1 MGGPVSARHVA
12 ARHVVVWCPHWPV
25 IAAGLAADTVG
36 AVVHN
41 QQVVAVT
48 RAGRAV
54 GVRVGMRRRDA
65 QSRYASLELVEYDE
79 SRDARRFEP
88 VVRALGE
95 IVPVLEVAE
104 AGTVL
109 FGARGPSRWCGGDH
123 ALADRVL
130 DIVRSALTGSVSAG
144 PVDTGA
150 TVASPIDIG
159 VGIADGRFAAL
170 VMARYAARLG
180 RPLVIESGR
189 EATAAAL
196 ATVPVRSLAEVA
208 DVPVDLVDL
217 FTRLGL
223 QHLGDLAALDSA
235 DIGGRFGPVGTFA
248 HRLAR
253 GDDERHPAGRAPS
266 PDLAVAQTFDDPVLQ
281 VSPLVFTARQLA
293 DTLYGSI
300 AARGERCTR
309 LLVEAETDHGERSE
323 RQWYLADGF
332 AAAAMVERVRWQ
344 LEGWVQQP
352 GGLSAGVVLLRLTPT
367 EVRVADGRQLGFWGE
382 ASDADEQAQR
392 VVARLVGLL
401 GPDAVLVPEWGGGRH
416 AGDRYRWVP
425 AVSVDLEDV
434 RARHRAVQPG
444 ASPWPGTLAAPSP
457 AWWAPQPE
465 QIEVLDDRGAMVQV
479 DGRGALSATPVA
491 VRRGVQVIAVRAWA
505 GPWPT
510 DERWWDPSR
519 RRRRARFQLVLDDH
533 DALLV
538 CLERGAWWLEGRYR

>member
-1 MGGPVSARHVA
+1 MQRPVP

-25 IAAGLAADTVG
+25 IAAGLAADTAG
-36 AVVHN
+36 AVVRN

-48 RAGRAV
+48 HAGREA

-65 QSRYASLELVEYDE
+65 QSRCASIELVEYDE
-79 SRDARRFEP
+79 SRDARCFEP
-88 VVRALGE
+88 IVRALGE
-95 IVPVLEVAE
+95 IVPVLEVSE

-123 ALADRVL
+123 ALADRVRS
-130 DIVRSALTGSVSAG
+130 IVHNVL
-144 PVDTGA
+144 
-150 TVASPIDIG
+150 ASPDIAAATCADPVDIG
-159 VGIADGRFAAL
+159 VSVVDGRFAAL
-170 VMARYAARLG
+170 VMARYSARLG
-180 RPLVIESGR
+180 RPLVIESGQA
-189 EATAAAL
+189 ATAAAL
-196 ATVPVRSLAEVA
+196 APVSVRSLAEVA
-208 DVPVDLVDL
+208 DVPADLVDL

-223 QHLGDLAALDSA
+223 RQLGDLAALESN
-235 DIGGRFGPVGTFA
+235 DIGARFGPVGTFA

-293 DTLYGSI
+293 DTLHGSI

-323 RQWYLADGF
+323 RQWYVADGLG
-332 AAAAMVERVRWQ
+332 AAAMVERVRWQ

-352 GGLSAGVVLLRLTPT
+352 GGLSAGVVLLRLTPL

-444 ASPWPGTLAAPSP
+444 SSPWPGTITAPSP
-457 AWWAPQPE
+457 AWWSSQPE
-465 QIEVLDDRGAMVQV
+465 QIDVLDECGSTVQV
-479 DGRGALSATPVA
+479 DGRGVLSATPA
-491 VRRGVQVIAVRAWA
+491 AIRRGARVINVSAWA
-505 GPWPT
+505 GPWPA
-510 DERWWDPSR
+510 DERWWDPLR

-538 CLERGAWWLEGRYR
+538 CLERGAWWLEGQYR